1 MKVFKF
7 LALIACIS
15 ASSMLEAQR
24 SPPRLSPRSVLT
36 LGAAPGCRVQAGVGP
51 GASIQATAAS
61 DRARA
66 RNLFAD
72 AQDASL
78 VGDLAA
84 ARTAFEQAGQ
94 LDPRDERLVY
104 EYARVLE
111 AWPDSNAA
119 MAQLCRYLDIAPA
132 GREAADVRERL
143 GKLVPVAKQQAVALA
158 REQFQQGLTLL
169 EDRHFESARQAFD
182 AVLRTLPESPEA
194 LFNRGLASAAMNERS
209 AAINDL
215 SAYMTATPGAADRDE
230 TARAIDWLRK
240 PGLNPGRAFVLSFIP
255 GASEFYVR
263 HPWRGAAVA
272 VAGIGGVGLAYWKE
286 VNNGLLRCVI
296 PNGLSAP
303 LVSLQ
308 EGCGSIAAALTVA
321 FAASVYGA
329 IDAIV
334 TAQHSQD
341 GSRIIAAPDSRR
353 VSLVPLVSPDQG
365 GLAVTVRF

>member
-1 MKVFKF
+1 MKVFEL
-7 LALIACIS
+7 LALIVCMS
-15 ASSMLEAQR
+15 AASVLEAQH
-24 SPPRLSPRSVLT
+24 SPPRLAPKAVLA
-36 LGAAPGCRVQAGVGP
+36 LGAAPGCSVQADARVDVN
-51 GASIQATAAS
+51 IQATTAS

-66 RNLFAD
+66 RSLFAD

-84 ARTAFEQAGQ
+84 ARTAFEQAVQ

-104 EYARVLE
+104 EFARVLE
-111 AWPDSNAA
+111 ALPDSSAA
-119 MAQLCRYLDIAPA
+119 IARLCQYLDIAPA

-143 GKLVPVAKQQAVALA
+143 GKLVPVATQQAVALA
-158 REQFQQGLTLL
+158 REQFVQGLTLL
-169 EDRHFESARQAFD
+169 EDRHYESARQAFD
-182 AVLRTLPESPEA
+182 AVLRALPASPEA
-194 LFNRGLASAAMNERS
+194 VFNRGLASAALNERGS
-209 AAINDL
+209 AISDL
-215 SAYMTATPGAADRDE
+215 SAYMTAMPDAADRDG

-272 VAGIGGVGLAYWKE
+272 AAGFGGVGLAYWKE

-341 GSRIIAAPDSRR
+341 GSRIIAAPALRR